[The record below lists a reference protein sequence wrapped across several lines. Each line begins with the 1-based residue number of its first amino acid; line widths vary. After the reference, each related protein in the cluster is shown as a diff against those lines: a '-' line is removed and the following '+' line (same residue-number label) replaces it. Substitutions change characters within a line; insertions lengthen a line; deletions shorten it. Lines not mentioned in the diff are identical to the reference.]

1 MLVKKIFK
9 LKNLRHLLLVLLSA
23 CIENAP
29 LDSLSPE
36 GPYARSID
44 ELFWI
49 TFWIAVVIFVIVQ
62 GALLL
67 SVFVYK
73 EKPDSPEPKQ
83 IHGNTKLEILW
94 TVIPVLIL
102 AAIAVPTVRT
112 IFDLAREPENALK
125 IEVIGHQW
133 WFEYKY
139 PDYGI
144 TTANVLVIPADKPV
158 RLEMW
163 SNDVLHN
170 YWVPK
175 LNGKRYLVPGQTTY
189 LNLHADSPNE
199 FWAQCGEYCGLSHS
213 KMRGRVLSMS
223 QSDFDAWVNNQQK
236 DAVAFSTDDLSLAA
250 EGQQVYLNAGCTQCH
265 VINGVWDI
273 QGDRIAPN
281 LTHFANRNV
290 FAGAAL
296 KNNPENLTKW
306 LANPAELK
314 PGTFMPNLELT
325 ESEINALIAY
335 LETLK

>member
-1 MLVKKIFK
+1 MLIKKVFK
-9 LKNLRHLLLVLLSA
+9 LKNLRYVFFLFIYS

-49 TFWIAVVIFVIVQ
+49 TFWIAVVIFAIVQ
-62 GALLL
+62 GALLF

-83 IHGNTKLEILW
+83 IHGNTKLEIIW

-144 TTANVLVIPADKPV
+144 TTANVLVIPADRPV

-213 KMRGRVLSMS
+213 KMRGRVLSLS
-223 QSDFDAWVNNQQK
+223 EEDFASWVKNEQK
-236 DAVAFSTDDLSLAA
+236 DATAFS
-250 EGQQVYLNAGCTQCH
+250 Y
-265 VINGVWDI
+265 
-273 QGDRIAPN
+273 
-281 LTHFANRNV
+281 
-290 FAGAAL
+290 
-296 KNNPENLTKW
+296 
-306 LANPAELK
+306 
-314 PGTFMPNLELT
+314 
-325 ESEINALIAY
+325 
-335 LETLK
+335 

>member
-1 MLVKKIFK
+1 MITLYIVSTLFLIIVDNINMLVKKIFK
-9 LKNLRHLLLVLLSA
+9 LKNLRYLLLVFLSA

-144 TTANVLVIPADKPV
+144 TTANVLVIPADKPLSSE
-158 RLEMW
+158 RLMRVYITRCLSNNSVSFSMW
-163 SNDVLHN
+163 STLSSRLK
-170 YWVPK
+170 VP
-175 LNGKRYLVPGQTTY
+175 N
-189 LNLHADSPNE
+189 
-199 FWAQCGEYCGLSHS
+199 FI
-213 KMRGRVLSMS
+213 
-223 QSDFDAWVNNQQK
+223 
-236 DAVAFSTDDLSLAA
+236 AFL
-250 EGQQVYLNAGCTQCH
+250 
-265 VINGVWDI
+265 
-273 QGDRIAPN
+273 
-281 LTHFANRNV
+281 
-290 FAGAAL
+290 
-296 KNNPENLTKW
+296 
-306 LANPAELK
+306 
-314 PGTFMPNLELT
+314 
-325 ESEINALIAY
+325 
-335 LETLK
+335 

>member
-1 MLVKKIFK
+1 MLVKKIFR
-9 LKNLRHLLLVLLSA
+9 LKNLKYVLLVFLSA
-23 CIENAP
+23 CIEDAP

-144 TTANVLVIPADKPV
+144 TTANVLVIPADRPV

-189 LNLHADSPNE
+189 LNLHADSPSE
-199 FWAQCGEYCGLSHS
+199 FWAQCGEYCELSHS
-213 KMRGRVLSMS
+213 KMRGRVLSLS
-223 QSDFDAWVNNQQK
+223 QSDFDAWVKNEQR
-236 DAVAFSTDDLSLAA
+236 DATAFSTDDLSLAA

-265 VINGVWDI
+265 VINGVWDV

-306 LANPAELK
+306 LANPAEIK